1 MNPRTIL
8 ILFSAV
14 ALANGASKPIALHPD
29 NPHYFLWR
37 GKPTVLVTSGEHYGA
52 VLNPDF
58 DYVKYLL
65 TQNIALYFKGGTNAN
80 LTLDLPKGNYRVE
93 WVCELT
99 GDIEQR
105 EELKHAGGVAVLAPK
120 KYTSEIA
127 LRIRAQ

>member
-1 MNPRTIL
+1 MAVV
-8 ILFSAV
+8 AV
-14 ALANGASKPIALHPD
+14 ALLVHSAFAAAPIALHPQ

-37 GKPTVLVTSGEHYGA
+37 GKPTVLVTSGEHYGT

-93 WVCELT
+93 WVGTLS
-99 GDIEQR
+99 GDVEQR
-105 EELKHAGGVAVLAPK
+105 EELKLVGGTVGLAPK
-120 KYTSEIA
+120 TYVGEIA
-127 LRIRAQ
+127 LRIRAAR